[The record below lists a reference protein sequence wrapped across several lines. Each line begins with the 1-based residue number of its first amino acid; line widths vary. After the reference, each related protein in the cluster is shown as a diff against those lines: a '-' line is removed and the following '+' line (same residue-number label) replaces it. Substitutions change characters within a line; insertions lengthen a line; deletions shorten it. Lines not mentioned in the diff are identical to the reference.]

1 MTKVRINSGICGFI
15 TTVTAEKVAK
25 HKARITIESDC
36 EMVQKLAEEITEL
49 DMMSAFT
56 GLQGNP
62 VHRAAGKHIKHVA
75 CPVPAGILKAMEVA
89 LGLCIP
95 RDATIIFIKE

>member
-15 TTVTAEKVAK
+15 TTVTAVREGKKKV
-25 HKARITIESDC
+25 RITIESDC

-56 GLQGNP
+56 GLLANP

-75 CPVPAGILKAMEVA
+75 CPVPAGILKAMEVE

-95 RDATIIFIKE
+95 RNADIIFIKE